1 MQLSIYNDIISLDL
15 LGIIVIDWSERRD
28 PVSAVGGSGFQFPLP
43 SSQMPQKKG
52 DSKMNNDLIN
62 IAKVTRD
69 VVRANKWKIVQINRK
84 QN

>member
-28 PVSAVGGSGFQFPLP
+28 PVSAVRGSGFQFLLP
-43 SSQMPQKKG
+43 SSQTLQKKG

-69 VVRANKWKIVQINRK
+69 VVRANKWKIVQINRN